1 MTVNKKLGKGLS
13 SLLGNKEA
21 VQNNISENRGL
32 LLIPIEK
39 IFRDEAQPRK
49 EFNKEKI
56 DELAQSIRKNGLIQ
70 PLIVSKR
77 DKDSYKIVAGER
89 RWRAAQVANIRIL
102 PSLLMPSDLDKDEIS
117 LIENIQREDL
127 KISEEA
133 SAYQRLIQKNNYTH
147 ENLSEIVGKSRS
159 HVTNLLR
166 ILTLHEYFSDLLNKG
181 KISMGHARA
190 LIGKT
195 PNDFDE
201 NILSQIEKGKLSV
214 RDLEKKKRKVSKTE
228 PNLVNEEMKLSS
240 TIGFKTKITYSSKG
254 KGNIKIFYEN
264 IEQYNFLI
272 KKLKNEIFYNL
283 PHFLSFCKDS
293 SNHHLLSSSYIALF
307 STLIWRCFFLLFLI
321 LLHIH
326 YY

>member
-13 SLLGNKEA
+13 SLLGNKET
-21 VQNNISENRGL
+21 VQNNISEKRGL

-39 IFRDEAQPRK
+39 IFRDDVQPRK

-77 DKDSYKIVAGER
+77 DEDSYKIVAGER

-195 PNDFDE
+195 PSDFDE
-201 NILSQIEKGKLSV
+201 TSLRQIEKGKFSV
-214 RDLEKKKRKVSKTE
+214 RDLEKTKRKTSSVE
-228 PNLVNEEMKLSS
+228 PNLLQEESNLSN
-240 TIGFKTKITYSSKG
+240 TIGFKTKITYSNTG

-264 IEQYNFLI
+264 LEQYSFLI
-272 KKLKNEIFYNL
+272 KKLKN
-283 PHFLSFCKDS
+283 
-293 SNHHLLSSSYIALF
+293 
-307 STLIWRCFFLLFLI
+307 
-321 LLHIH
+321 
-326 YY
+326 